1 MLLLGP
7 PWRPLSSGIRVDIQ
21 PLLAP
26 ALRRTI
32 ASFATTFATV
42 LASFLLA
49 LAFALVALA
58 FALVVLLLPRR
69 TAV

>member
-7 PWRPLSSGIRVDIQ
+7 PWRPLRSGIRVDVQ
-21 PLLAP
+21 SLLAL
-26 ALRRTI
+26 AFRWAI
-32 ASFATTFATV
+32 ASFATTFAT
-42 LASFLLA
+42 A